1 MNQKTK
7 SVLAFDFG
15 ASSGRA
21 MRCTYDG
28 EKISM
33 QEIHRFTN
41 DPVTVQG
48 TMYWDVLRLYHE
60 IKQGLIKSKEY
71 GGAESV
77 AVDTWGVDFCLIG
90 KDGRMLENPVHYRD
104 ARTAGMLERSKK
116 YLDPDTLYAVTGNQ
130 MMEINTLYQ
139 LLSLKENRPELL
151 QRADAVLLMP
161 DLFHYLLSGKMCS
174 ELSIASTTQLMD
186 ARTRQWSPQVLESFG
201 LNPALFRP
209 IVPTG
214 TMIGPVGTDLREERG
229 LPEMQ
234 VIAAAGHD
242 TQCALAA
249 VPAQERDFVFL
260 SCGTWSLFGTELDA
274 PLIDENSR
282 RLDITNECG
291 FAGRTSFLKNIIGL
305 WLIQESRRQ
314 WMRENKTYSFGELEE
329 LAAQCEP
336 FACFVDPDDPVFTPS
351 GDIPGRIRDY
361 CRRTGQYV
369 PQSEGE
375 IVRCINESLAFKYR
389 HALEEISACT
399 GKAYPALY
407 MIGGGTKSEQLCAF
421 TASACGFPVVAGPAE
436 ATVLGNA
443 AVQLYALGAVG
454 GPEEI
459 RRIVRRSEPVRT
471 YDPTQPDRWDL
482 EYLRFKEVT
491 GC

>member
-28 EKISM
+28 ERISM
-33 QEIHRFTN
+33 EEVHRFSN

-71 GGAESV
+71 GGAESL

-90 KDGRMLENPVHYRD
+90 EDGRMLENPVHYRD

-116 YLDPDTLYAVTGNQ
+116 YLDPDKLYAVTGNQ

-186 ARTRQWSPQVLESFG
+186 VRTRQWSQQVLESFG

-209 IVPTG
+209 IVPAG
-214 TMIGPVGTDLREERG
+214 TVIGPVSSDLREELG

-234 VIAAAGHD
+234 VIAASGHD
-242 TQCALAA
+242 TQCAIAA

-274 PLIDENSR
+274 PLIDGNSR

-314 WMRENKTYSFGELEE
+314 WMRENKTYSFGQLEE
-329 LAAQCEP
+329 MAAQCQP
-336 FACFVDPDDPVFTPS
+336 FACFIDPDDPVFTPS
-351 GDIPGRIRDY
+351 GDIPGRIREY
-361 CRRTGQYV
+361 CRRTGQHV

-375 IVRCINESLAFKYR
+375 IARCINESLAFKYR

-399 GKAYPALY
+399 GKKYPALY

-443 AVQLYALGAVG
+443 AIQLYALGAVG

-459 RRIVRRSEPVRT
+459 RQIVCRSEPVKT
-471 YDPTQPDRWDL
+471 YDPVRPDDWER
-482 EYLRFKEVT
+482 EYMRFKEVT

>member
-28 EKISM
+28 ERISM
-33 QEIHRFTN
+33 EEVHRFSN

-71 GGAESV
+71 GGVESL

-116 YLDPDTLYAVTGNQ
+116 YLDPDKLYAFTGNQ

-151 QRADAVLLMP
+151 ERADAVLLMP

-214 TMIGPVGTDLREERG
+214 TVIGPVSSDLREELG
-229 LPEMQ
+229 LPEMR
-234 VIAAAGHD
+234 VVAAAGHD

-249 VPAQERDFVFL
+249 VPAQERDFAFL

-274 PLIDENSR
+274 PLIDEDSR

-314 WMRENKTYSFGELEE
+314 WMRENKPYSFGQLEE
-329 LAAQCEP
+329 MAAQCQP
-336 FACFVDPDDPVFTPS
+336 FACFIDPDDPVFTPS
-351 GDIPGRIRDY
+351 GNIPGRIREY

-375 IVRCINESLAFKYR
+375 VVRCINESLAFKYR

-399 GKAYPALY
+399 GKSYPVLY

-443 AVQLYALGAVG
+443 AIQLYALGAIG

-459 RRIVRRSEPVRT
+459 RQIVCRSEPVKA
-471 YDPTQPDRWDL
+471 YDPVLPDRWER
-482 EYLRFKEVT
+482 EYMRFKEVT

>member
-28 EKISM
+28 ERISM
-33 QEIHRFTN
+33 EEIHRFSN

-214 TMIGPVGTDLREERG
+214 TMIGPVSTDLREELG

-336 FACFVDPDDPVFTPS
+336 FACFVDPDDPVFAPS
-351 GDIPGRIRDY
+351 GDIPGRIREY
-361 CRRTGQYV
+361 CRRTGQHI
-369 PQSEGE
+369 PRSEGE

-421 TASACGFPVVAGPAE
+421 TANACGFPVVAGPAE

-443 AVQLYALGAVG
+443 AIQLYALGAVG

>member
-28 EKISM
+28 ERISM
-33 QEIHRFTN
+33 EEVHRFSN

-71 GGAESV
+71 GGAESF

-90 KDGRMLENPVHYRD
+90 EDGRMLENPVHYRD

-116 YLDPDTLYAVTGNQ
+116 YLDPDKLYAITGNQ

-161 DLFHYLLSGKMCS
+161 DLFHYLLSGKMCA

-186 ARTRQWSPQVLESFG
+186 ARTKQWSPQVLEYFG

-214 TMIGPVGTDLREERG
+214 TVIGSVSADLREELG

-274 PLIDENSR
+274 PLIDEDSR

-314 WMRENKTYSFGELEE
+314 WMRENKTYSFGQLEE
-329 LAAQCEP
+329 MAAQCQP
-336 FACFVDPDDPVFTPS
+336 FACFIDPDDPVFTPS
-351 GDIPGRIRDY
+351 GDIPGRIREY
-361 CRRTGQYV
+361 CRRTGQHV

-375 IVRCINESLAFKYR
+375 ITRCINESLAFKYR

-399 GKAYPALY
+399 GKKYPALY

-443 AVQLYALGAVG
+443 AIQLYALGAVG

-459 RRIVRRSEPVRT
+459 RQIVCRSEPVKT
-471 YDPTQPDRWDL
+471 YDPVRPDDWER
-482 EYLRFKEVT
+482 EYMRFKEVT

>member
-214 TMIGPVGTDLREERG
+214 TMIGPVGTDLREELG

>member
-28 EKISM
+28 ERISM
-33 QEIHRFTN
+33 EEVHRFSN

-71 GGAESV
+71 GGAESL

-90 KDGRMLENPVHYRD
+90 EDGRMLENPVHYRD
-104 ARTAGMLERSKK
+104 ARTAGMLERSEK
-116 YLDPDTLYAVTGNQ
+116 YLDPDKLYAVTGNQ

-161 DLFHYLLSGKMCS
+161 DLFHYLLSGKMCA

-186 ARTRQWSPQVLESFG
+186 ARTKQWSPQVLEYFG

-214 TMIGPVGTDLREERG
+214 TVIGSVSADLREELG

-274 PLIDENSR
+274 PLIDEDSR

-314 WMRENKTYSFGELEE
+314 WMRENKTYSFGQLEE
-329 LAAQCEP
+329 MAAQCQP
-336 FACFVDPDDPVFTPS
+336 FACFIDPDDPVFTPS
-351 GDIPGRIRDY
+351 GDIPGRIREY
-361 CRRTGQYV
+361 CRRTGQHV

-375 IVRCINESLAFKYR
+375 ITRCINESLAFKYR

-399 GKAYPALY
+399 GKKYPALY

-443 AVQLYALGAVG
+443 AIQLYALGAVG

-459 RRIVRRSEPVRT
+459 RQIVCRSEPVKT
-471 YDPTQPDRWDL
+471 YDPVRPDDWER
-482 EYLRFKEVT
+482 EYMRFKEVT

>member
-28 EKISM
+28 ERISM
-33 QEIHRFTN
+33 EEIHRFSN

-214 TMIGPVGTDLREERG
+214 TMIGPVSTDLREELG

-421 TASACGFPVVAGPAE
+421 TANACGFPVVAGPAE

-443 AVQLYALGAVG
+443 AIQLYALGAVG

>member
-21 MRCTYDG
+21 MRCTYD
-28 EKISM
+28 EERISM
-33 QEIHRFTN
+33 EEVHRFSN

-71 GGAESV
+71 GGAESL

-90 KDGRMLENPVHYRD
+90 EDGRMLENPVHYRD

-116 YLDPDTLYAVTGNQ
+116 YLDPDKLYAVTGNQ

-186 ARTRQWSPQVLESFG
+186 ARTRQWSQQVLESFG

-209 IVPTG
+209 IVPAG
-214 TMIGPVGTDLREERG
+214 TVIGPVSSDLREELG

-234 VIAAAGHD
+234 VIAASGHD
-242 TQCALAA
+242 TQCAIAA

-274 PLIDENSR
+274 PLIDGNSR

-314 WMRENKTYSFGELEE
+314 WMRENKTYSFGQLEE
-329 LAAQCEP
+329 MAAQCQP
-336 FACFVDPDDPVFTPS
+336 FACFIDPDDPVFTPS
-351 GDIPGRIRDY
+351 GDIPGRIREY
-361 CRRTGQYV
+361 CRRTGQHV

-375 IVRCINESLAFKYR
+375 IARCINESLAFKYR

-399 GKAYPALY
+399 GKKYPALY

-443 AVQLYALGAVG
+443 AIQLYALGAVG

-459 RRIVRRSEPVRT
+459 RQIVCRSEPVKT
-471 YDPTQPDRWDL
+471 YDPVRPDDWER
-482 EYLRFKEVT
+482 EYMRFKEVT